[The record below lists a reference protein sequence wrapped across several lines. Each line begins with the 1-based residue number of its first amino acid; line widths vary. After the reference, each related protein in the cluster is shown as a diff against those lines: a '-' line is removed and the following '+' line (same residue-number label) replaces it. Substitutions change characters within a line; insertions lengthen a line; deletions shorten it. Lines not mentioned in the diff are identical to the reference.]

1 MINQNVFGRNTRKTK
16 SRCLFSS
23 QKLIEIIYQRVISWV
38 PGTSL
43 LNRKFSNESDLL
55 NLLQTSIAQNMISNG
70 NIGSRN
76 LNLKTLSILRL
87 ISIFLYTS
95 DLIDLIDRIKLTVF
109 S

>member
-1 MINQNVFGRNTRKTK
+1 MGTTIIIDLTLTRYLSQNDQSKCFRWCLFRNTRKTK

-87 ISIFLYTS
+87 T
-95 DLIDLIDRIKLTVF
+95 
-109 S
+109 